1 MSTTFD
7 TTAARVAMLRGR
19 AHEAHPHHDH
29 LVHVTVHAT
38 GRRHVL
44 HDVLDFLMLGLVLLV
59 VWFLWPVNFG
69 GTARF
74 IMVQGKSME
83 PTFHLGDAVIVK
95 TLDDPQVGDIVV
107 FRIPKGEPGE
117 GGFVVHRLYEI
128 RPDGTFVTKGDNR
141 RVPDPFHVTAADIMG
156 TPAWTLPQ
164 VGRGIMALSN
174 PFVLGGAIGLIAF
187 IVIMPHGKKDDDEAD
202 TDEADTAA
210 VMPARPRSRPRRA
223 RGRARVTQAEPLG
236 PGSVFV
242 PMTARHHSVDHPTL
256 ELPITESIPGFHP
269 VMSYNSVDR

>member
-1 MSTTFD
+1 MTTTFD

-19 AHEAHPHHDH
+19 AHEAHQHHDH

-44 HDVLDFLMLGLVLLV
+44 HDVLDLMVLGLVLLV

-95 TLDDPQVGDIVV
+95 TLDDPRVGDIVV

-117 GGFVVHRLYEI
+117 GTFVVHRLFEI

-141 RVPDPFHVTAADIMG
+141 KVPDPFHVTEADIMG

-164 VGRGIMALSN
+164 VGRGIMALAN

-187 IVIMPHGKKDDDEAD
+187 IVIMPHGKKDDESDDDAD
-202 TDEADTAA
+202 PIVEK
-210 VMPARPRSRPRRA
+210 PARSRPRRA
-223 RGRARVTQAEPLG
+223 RVPRVAPLG
-236 PGSVFV
+236 PASVFV
-242 PMTARHHSVDHPTL
+242 PMTARHHSVEHPTL
-256 ELPITESIPGFHP
+256 EMPVTDFHP
-269 VMSYNSVDR
+269 AIAYNSVDR